1 MRENMFRNKS
11 TIAQTI
17 YKPWSI
23 FSCCV
28 LLLGFSSAMAQTAQE
43 PMPVDAIYA
52 NQVENFQKIVLT
64 GSVEAKQQS
73 QLGPLEAGR
82 VEILNFEIGDT
93 VSLGQPL
100 LTLNNQLAK
109 LEVLQALAEVKVV
122 EVNVEES
129 ERLYKEAQKLS
140 EQKMVAKTLTAERSA
155 MVSSAK
161 AQLAKANADLN
172 LQKERL
178 NRHVLKAPFDGVVT
192 QRNADVGEWIT
203 QQSHVLTLVAQNDL
217 RLSIEIPQQYY
228 YQLSGSNEV
237 VVSVTPD
244 FKSSQSFSVTLSR
257 IVPVSN
263 NTTRTFLA
271 QIDIRSNFGLVPGMS
286 AKAEISVPNSQQSK
300 IVLPRSAIKQH
311 PDGGSSIF
319 IAVNNR
325 AKRIL
330 VNYTIIG
337 DDRVA
342 IDDQSTNQIST
353 KVTYII
359 SGVELLQDG
368 MPIKVN
374 LIEAESSKGAL

>member
-271 QIDIRSNFGLVPGMS
+271 QIDIPSNFGLVPGLS
-286 AKAEISVPNSQQSK
+286 
-300 IVLPRSAIKQH
+300 
-311 PDGGSSIF
+311 
-319 IAVNNR
+319 
-325 AKRIL
+325 
-330 VNYTIIG
+330 
-337 DDRVA
+337 
-342 IDDQSTNQIST
+342 
-353 KVTYII
+353 
-359 SGVELLQDG
+359 
-368 MPIKVN
+368 
-374 LIEAESSKGAL
+374 LIHI